1 MNMHSA
7 AHGLPPVSGSWS
19 MLTRQG
25 RHHRRR
31 AQAHGH
37 SRRDGPGLP
46 RLGPNETS
54 KDMFTFIA
62 TALLKGVEDL
72 GLTASGCSIP
82 ERPRHADFDYC
93 WCVRRRRSAL
103 RAVRTGPVHST
114 SMHPAFIG
122 SFQILRELGR
132 GGMGVLYLATD
143 AKLDRQVAIKGLLA
157 DLAKDPDRLAR
168 FQREA
173 KVHA

>member
-1 MNMHSA
+1 
-7 AHGLPPVSGSWS
+7 
-19 MLTRQG
+19 
-25 RHHRRR
+25 
-31 AQAHGH
+31 
-37 SRRDGPGLP
+37 
-46 RLGPNETS
+46 
-54 KDMFTFIA
+54 MFTFIA

-82 ERPRHADFDYC
+82 ERPRLADFDYC

-132 GGMGVLYLATD
+132 GGMGVVYLKVGSTGGDQGAAGGPRERPGSPRAVPARGEGTR
-143 AKLDRQVAIKGLLA
+143 LTHSPQCGR
-157 DLAKDPDRLAR
+157 DLWVGICLGQLVLGPRVYRGRNPCEPARRWPDPRR
-168 FQREA
+168 
-173 KVHA
+173 